1 MARVKRGVTASA
13 RHKKIK
19 DQAKGYYGAKHRW
32 FRTANEAV
40 MHAGQYAY
48 RDRRNKKR
56 DLRRLW
62 IVRINAAARMSG
74 LSYSQFIAGLT
85 RAGIE
90 IDRKVMS
97 DLAVNE
103 PAAFAQIAAAA
114 KASLEAAGIPAQRRA
129 ARHQPAQPAA

>member
-13 RHKKIK
+13 KHKKIR
-19 DQAKGYYGAKHRW
+19 DLAKGYYGAKHRW

-48 RDRRNKKR
+48 RDRRNKRR

-62 IVRINAAARMSG
+62 IVRINAAARLNG
-74 LSYSQFIAGLT
+74 ISYSQLIAGLS

-90 IDRKVMS
+90 IDRKVLS
-97 DLAVNE
+97 ELAIADAN
-103 PAAFAQIAAAA
+103 AFAKVADAAKGALNAAA
-114 KASLEAAGIPAQRRA
+114 
-129 ARHQPAQPAA
+129 

>member
-13 RHKKIK
+13 KHKKIK
-19 DQAKGYYGAKHRW
+19 DLAKGYYGAKHRW

-40 MHAGQYAY
+40 MHAGMYAY

-62 IVRINAAARMSG
+62 IVRINAAARMNG
-74 LSYSQFIAGLT
+74 LSYSQFINGLT
-85 RAGIE
+85 KAGIV

-103 PAAFAQIAAAA
+103 PLAFARIV
-114 KASLEAAGIPAQRRA
+114 EAARAQLPDATPAQSVA
-129 ARHQPAQPAA
+129 TV